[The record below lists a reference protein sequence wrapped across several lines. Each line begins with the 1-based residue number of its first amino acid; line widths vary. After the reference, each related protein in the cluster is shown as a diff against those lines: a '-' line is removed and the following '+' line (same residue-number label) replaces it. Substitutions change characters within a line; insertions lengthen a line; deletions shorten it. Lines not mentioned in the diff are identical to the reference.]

1 MHVQP
6 AHPRLSPRAPAQVGR
21 RAPVYR
27 VSTFVLFDPLIAEGR
42 IGEIVLNS
50 PVSFDEPRVFAE

>member
-1 MHVQP
+1 
-6 AHPRLSPRAPAQVGR
+6 
-21 RAPVYR
+21 